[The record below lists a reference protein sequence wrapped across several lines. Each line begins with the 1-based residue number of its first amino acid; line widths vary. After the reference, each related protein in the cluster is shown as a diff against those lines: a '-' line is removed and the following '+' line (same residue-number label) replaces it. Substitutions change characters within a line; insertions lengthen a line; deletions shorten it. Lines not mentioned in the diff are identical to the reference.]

1 MFFSVPTCSEVSDE
15 DGSVY
20 TAYDIHLNGA
30 AHSAVRYSQLHKLN
44 EQILRRF
51 DSSALAEFPPKK
63 LFALSAHEKEER
75 KTMLEVYLQTIGQQP
90 EIAKSNLF
98 VDFLIQSQKEF
109 NKLNDTDS
117 VKITVSQ
124 ADGKKISVD
133 ITGSDYTPEVLR
145 YTAATLGIDT
155 KHHPFFA
162 LYLMKQETKKKSV
175 VRRLQDMECP
185 YLTLKSLDESH
196 SIEIRKS
203 YWDKKHDDQLMQHN
217 VSLHMLY
224 IESIRNM
231 EDRWIK
237 PSAETL
243 KTLKQFKTAGLKE
256 QFIKVVRSESMY
268 GYMMLGSGTVDYPDQ
283 NSQEEVVVYGGA
295 EKLKF
300 VFKDGKTISLPVRRV
315 KCWTLFTEKKD
326 VLSLHFLVMKDV
338 LQWINISTSSSNVIL
353 ISMVLQSILDELVLL
368 SKGQKLELTRVEAS
382 ESYLP
387 ISNKERKLKEERKK
401 RVPSFS
407 SLQNQEN
414 ELFME
419 GLNDDDL

>member
-1 MFFSVPTCSEVSDE
+1 MFFSIPTCSEVSDE

-20 TAYDIHLNGA
+20 TAYEIHLNGA
-30 AHSAVRYSQLHKLN
+30 VHSAVRYSQLHKLN
-44 EQILRRF
+44 EQIQRRF
-51 DSSALAEFPPKK
+51 DASGLAEFPPKK

-75 KTMLEVYLQTIGQQP
+75 KTMLEVYLQTVGQQP

-109 NKLNDTDS
+109 NKLNDSDS
-117 VKITVSQ
+117 VKLSIYQ

-133 ITGSDYTPEVLR
+133 ISGSDYTPEVLR
-145 YTAATLGIDT
+145 YAAATLGIDK

-162 LYLMKQETKKKSV
+162 LYLMKQETKKKSI

-196 SIEIRKS
+196 SIEIRRS
-203 YWDKKHDDQLMQHN
+203 YWDKKHDDVLMQHN

-237 PSAETL
+237 PSSETL
-243 KTLKQFKTAGLKE
+243 KTLKQLKTAGLKE

-268 GYMMLGSGTVDYPDQ
+268 GYMMLGSGTVDYPDE
-283 NSQEEVVVYGGA
+283 NGQEDVVVYGGA
-295 EKLKF
+295 EKLKLIYR
-300 VFKDGKTISLPVRRV
+300 DGKVVSLPVRRI
-315 KCWTLFTEKKD
+315 KCWTLFTDKKD

-338 LQWINISTSSSNVIL
+338 LQWINIKTSSTNVIL
-353 ISMVLQSILDELVLL
+353 ISMTLQSILDELVLL
-368 SKGQKLELTRVEAS
+368 SKGQDLELTKVEIS

-387 ISNKERKLKEERKK
+387 LSNKDRKLKEERKK

-414 ELFME
+414 ELFMQ
-419 GLNDDDL
+419 GVGDDDL